1 MTLSNISHLVYITLY
16 VETDGVILSRLDCI
30 HFKLFLYMMG
40 MAMVVKNFDDPIWYQ
55 GHLNWHRNFDK
66 GIANLI

>member
-1 MTLSNISHLVYITLY
+1 
-16 VETDGVILSRLDCI
+16 
-30 HFKLFLYMMG
+30 MMG
-40 MAMVVKNFDDPIWYQ
+40 MAMVVKNFDDPFWYQ